1 MTINL
6 NNITSDAF
14 CIAPWVNIHISQ
26 SNQIKPCCGGRGDFK
41 SIENY
46 VNGTDSSLI
55 QLKQDL
61 VNGNFSVF
69 CQGCVEKEWYSEFLD
84 QPTIVD
90 SIDDFLI
97 KSVDARWGITCQL
110 SCMYCNSSSSSTWSQ
125 LKSKVIPIQSL
136 KIYNDN
142 VNKTFEL
149 IDSNRDQI
157 TRVSMLGGEPLLL
170 KENLRLLDAINE
182 DTNIDIFT
190 NLNVDIDKNE
200 IFQRLIERK
209 NVNWY
214 VSMETIG
221 QRFEFVRRGAE
232 WDRQIKN
239 LQQLSSRSTL
249 PITLQSQYCV
259 YNALHLVELYE
270 FTDTFNNVTVNLTSG
285 VTRPEVLNFFLFPE
299 SFKIIALDQINRC
312 ISRYPHGN
320 YQLMH
325 VKELLE
331 SSMHTSTP
339 DIVEKCILWH
349 QEQESNYF
357 KNRFDFLKLW
367 PEYSVK

>member
-1 MTINL
+1 
-6 NNITSDAF
+6 
-14 CIAPWVNIHISQ
+14 
-26 SNQIKPCCGGRGDFK
+26 
-41 SIENY
+41 
-46 VNGTDSSLI
+46 
-55 QLKQDL
+55 
-61 VNGNFSVF
+61 
-69 CQGCVEKEWYSEFLD
+69 VEKEWYSEFLD

-97 KSVDARWGITCQL
+97 KSIDARWGSTCQL
-110 SCMYCNSSSSSTWSQ
+110 SCMYCNENWSSTWNH
-125 LKSKVIPIQSL
+125 LKSKTIPIKSTR
-136 KIYNDN
+136 IYNDN
-142 VNKTFEL
+142 IVKIFEL
-149 IDSNRDQI
+149 IDSSRDQI

-170 KENLRLLDAINE
+170 KENLQLLDAITK
-182 DTNIDIFT
+182 DTNIEIFT

-221 QRFEFVRRGAE
+221 QRFEFVRRGAD

-239 LQQLSSRSTL
+239 LQQLSDRSTL

-270 FTDTFNNVTVNLTSG
+270 FADTFNNVTVNLTSG
-285 VTRPEVLNFFLFPE
+285 ITRPEVLNFFLFPE
-299 SFKIIALDQINRC
+299 SFKIIAMDQINRC
-312 ISRYPHGN
+312 ISRYPHDN

-357 KNRFDFLKLW
+357 KNQFDFLELW

>member
-6 NNITSDAF
+6 NNATSDTF

-46 VNGTDSSLI
+46 VNGTDSSLS

-61 VNGNFSVF
+61 VNGKSPVF
-69 CQGCVEKEWYSEFLD
+69 CQGCVEKEWYSGFLN

-97 KSVDARWGITCQL
+97 KSVDARWGSTCQL
-110 SCMYCNSSSSSTWSQ
+110 SCMYCNENWSSTWNH
-125 LKSKVIPIQSL
+125 LKSKTIPIKST

-142 VNKTFEL
+142 IVKIFEL
-149 IDSNRDQI
+149 IESNRDQI

-170 KENLRLLDAINE
+170 KENLQLLDAINK
-182 DTNIDIFT
+182 DTDIEIFT

-200 IFQRLIERK
+200 IFQRLIART

-221 QRFEFVRRGAE
+221 ERFEFVRRGAN
-232 WDRQIKN
+232 WDRQIEN

-249 PITLQSQYCV
+249 TIKLQSQYCV
-259 YNALHLVELYE
+259 YNALRLVELYD
-270 FTDTFNNVTVNLTSG
+270 FADTFNNVTVNLTSG
-285 VTRPEVLNFFLFPE
+285 VTRPEILNFFLFPE
-299 SFKIIALDQINRC
+299 SFKRLALDQINHC
-312 ISRYPHGN
+312 ISKYPNSN

-325 VKELLE
+325 VKDLLE

-349 QEQESNYF
+349 REQESNYF
-357 KNRFDFLKLW
+357 KNRFDFLELW
-367 PEYSVK
+367 PEYLVK